1 MELVRKILVIEDEP
15 KVRDFIRAALEPEF
29 EIIEAGDGQ
38 EGVNQARLNKPD
50 VILLDLR
57 LPRLDGLTVL
67 ARIKSSKATSAT
79 PVVIIS
85 AKGHTSS
92 LLDGQKAGAVDYLI
106 KPFTI
111 EDLRV
116 VVRQQLTSR
125 GD

>member
-15 KVRDFIRAALEPEF
+15 KIRAFIRGALEPEF

-38 EGVNQARLNKPD
+38 DGVDQVRVNKPD

-67 ARIKSSKATSAT
+67 ARIKSSKATSAI
-79 PVVIIS
+79 PVIIIS
-85 AKGHTSS
+85 AKGHTGS
-92 LLDGQKAGAVDYLI
+92 LMDGQKAGAVDYLI

-111 EDLRV
+111 KQLRV
-116 VVRQQLTSR
+116 VVCQQLVSR

>member
-1 MELVRKILVIEDEP
+1 MEIIRKILVIEDEP
-15 KVRDFIRAALEPEF
+15 KVRDFIRASLEPEF

-38 EGVNQARLNKPD
+38 EGVHQALLNKPD

-57 LPRLDGLTVL
+57 LPRLDGMTVL
-67 ARIKSSKATSAT
+67 ARIKSNKATSAI

-85 AKGHTSS
+85 AKGHTGS
-92 LLDGQKAGAVDYLI
+92 LLDGQRAGAVDYLI

-116 VVRQQLTSR
+116 AVRQQLAAR

>member
-1 MELVRKILVIEDEP
+1 MELARKILVIEDEP

-38 EGVNQARLNKPD
+38 EGINQVRVNKPD

-67 ARIKSSKATSAT
+67 ARIKSNETTSAI

-85 AKGHTSS
+85 AKGHTDS
-92 LLDGQKAGAVDYLI
+92 LMDGQKAGAVDYLI

-111 EDLRV
+111 EQLRV
-116 VVRQQLTSR
+116 AVRRQLVSC